1 MQPASLYAL
10 VKSQSFFWGKNF
22 IYRQDIARTHRNI
35 NEQRNLWATGPWIF
49 INKMALLLKAEFYFS
64 ATRWL
69 NSQLHYVDALQRQVF
84 HNQSLFLEFI
94 EILIT
99 YRAILYFTYKFH
111 VLTTRRKITNENL
124 HIFDQF
130 YTSNTADHFNL
141 SMLARVHGI
150 MTSGII
156 TSGVHLTQRTTGCE
170 LYSFYIRTFKTL
182 ENESDPHQRNCSSLC
197 TDSCKSKYQIRV
209 MS

>member
-1 MQPASLYAL
+1 MSLYSHLIGPVWSAISNPEWNLLRSNKPQTCIKIGTPNYHDEGQSRAFLICIMQPASLYAL
-10 VKSQSFFWGKNF
+10 VKSQSFFWGENF
-22 IYRQDIARTHRNI
+22 IYRQDIARTHTNI

-49 INKMALLLKAEFYFS
+49 INKMALLLKAEFYFL

-84 HNQSLFLEFI
+84 HNHSLFLEFI

-124 HIFDQF
+124 HIFLINFTLQ
-130 YTSNTADHFNL
+130 TP
-141 SMLARVHGI
+141 
-150 MTSGII
+150 
-156 TSGVHLTQRTTGCE
+156 LT
-170 LYSFYIRTFKTL
+170 TL
-182 ENESDPHQRNCSSLC
+182 TCPCWQEF
-197 TDSCKSKYQIRV
+197 
-209 MS
+209 MA